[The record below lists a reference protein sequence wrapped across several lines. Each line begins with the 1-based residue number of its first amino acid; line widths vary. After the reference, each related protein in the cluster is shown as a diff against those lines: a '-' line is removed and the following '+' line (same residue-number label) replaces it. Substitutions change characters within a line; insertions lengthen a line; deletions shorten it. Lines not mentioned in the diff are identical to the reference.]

1 MTYGKDTKII
11 CTMNLIFND
20 INFYINLLK
29 RGQYFSFTRWGDGEW
44 SCAFGADGANCD
56 SHRYF
61 SEMSEGLNK
70 AIDDP
75 KGYYLATWP
84 KTEKMMFDIW
94 QPIQKRLSNS
104 LSKEWVNAS
113 IWEEAAM
120 AGELK
125 TLVDQLESMD
135 FIIVSE
141 NSKRDLPMQY
151 NNFIEVPATNCFLE
165 KDRIKQEM
173 IEMCSKY
180 EKPVFGLSASM
191 ATNVIVDELYPIIGN
206 KCWMIDFGSIW
217 EPFLT
222 NPVHS
227 RSYHSRY
234 QSTQLK

>member
-11 CTMNLIFND
+11 CAMNLIFND

-104 LSKEWVNAS
+104 LSKEWVDAS

-141 NSKRDLPMQY
+141 NSKR
-151 NNFIEVPATNCFLE
+151 
-165 KDRIKQEM
+165 EM

-234 QSTQLK
+234 QSTRLK